1 MLFECPQYE
10 KERLQLNQVEKEP
23 IKSIDDFKNALT
35 CISRTREMASF
46 FKKCHNRRFPE
57 HRSNEEVHG
66 KQKSEQ
72 EALKKE
78 REDVKDERIR
88 YVQ

>member
-1 MLFECPQYE
+1 MPQ
-10 KERLQLNQVEKEP
+10 
-23 IKSIDDFKNALT
+23 
-35 CISRTREMASF
+35 
-46 FKKCHNRRFPE
+46 KKIPE